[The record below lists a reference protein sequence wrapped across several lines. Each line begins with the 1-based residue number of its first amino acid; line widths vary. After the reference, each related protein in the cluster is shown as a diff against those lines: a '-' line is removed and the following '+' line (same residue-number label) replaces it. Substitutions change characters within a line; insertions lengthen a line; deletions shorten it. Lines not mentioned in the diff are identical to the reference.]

1 MLKSKLILTVALALM
16 LPGLAFAST
25 AKLQVI
31 HNAADPAAASVD
43 VYVNG
48 DLLLNDFAFRAA
60 TPFVEVPAGVTL
72 NIGVAPGSS
81 TGSGDIIATFPVT
94 LESGGSYV
102 AVANGVLDPAS
113 FAANPN
119 DRPIGFNIYPAAN
132 VRTHSWWGTVAIRAM
147 HGATD
152 APAVDIRARRGDWN
166 KVVYGNVG
174 YGDIGGTKYLLA
186 KEYKLD
192 VTLPGQPDAVVAT
205 YKADL
210 SSLGRK
216 SAFVFAS
223 GFLDPSMNQ
232 DGAAFGLFVA
242 LADGTVLALPQ
253 AGMAMARLQVIH
265 NAADPGASEVDIY
278 VNGDRLLDD
287 FAFRA
292 ATPFIDVPSGVE
304 LNIGVAPGSSESAD
318 DIIATFPVTL
328 DAERTYVAMATG
340 VLDPSAFAENPGGM
354 DIGFTV
360 KPLADAREKG
370 WWGLNALVA
379 YHGSTDAPAVDIR
392 RKTRWGYSRTLF
404 GDLSYGEFS
413 DYRVLFSKKYTL
425 QVTPA
430 GDPETV
436 VAAFT
441 ADLSGLNGGAVVVF
455 ASGFLNPGA
464 NQNGAAFGLFAALP
478 DGSVLALPAAT
489 GSALENDYEAI
500 EGKVEAG
507 LAQNFPNPFNPI
519 TTISFSLPKESF
531 VRMRVFNVRGAV
543 VKDLLSET
551 RGAGQHS
558 VTFDGR
564 DLSSGLYFYRLDA
577 GDFSETRRM
586 TLVK

>member
-31 HNAADPAAASVD
+31 HNAADPGAASVD

-48 DLLLNDFAFRAA
+48 DLLLDDFAFRAA

-119 DRPIGFNIYPAAN
+119 DRSIGFNIYPAAN
-132 VRTHSWWGTVAIRAM
+132 VKTRSWWGTVALRAM

-152 APAVDIRARRGDWN
+152 APAVDIRARRGDWS
-166 KVVYGNVG
+166 KVLYGSVG
-174 YGDIGGTKYLLA
+174 YGDIGGTKYVFA
-186 KEYKLD
+186 KEYMLD
-192 VTLPGQPDAVVAT
+192 VTLPGQPDVVVAS

-232 DGAAFGLFVA
+232 DGAAFGLFAA

-253 AGMAMARLQVIH
+253 AGMSMARLQVIH
-265 NAADPGASEVDIY
+265 NAADPGAAEVDIY

-328 DAERTYVAMATG
+328 DADGTYVAMATG
-340 VLDPSAFAENPGGM
+340 VLDPSAFADNPNGM
-354 DIGFTV
+354 SIGFTV
-360 KPLADAREKG
+360 KPLAGAREKG

-379 YHGSTDAPAVDIR
+379 YHGATDAPAVDIR
-392 RKTRWGYSRTLF
+392 RQTRWGYSRTLF
-404 GDLSYGEFS
+404 GNLSYGEFS

-436 VAAFT
+436 VASFT
-441 ADLSGLNGGAVVVF
+441 ADLSGLDGGAAVVF
-455 ASGFLNPGA
+455 ASGFLNPDA
-464 NQNGAAFGLFAALP
+464 NQDGAAFGLFAALP

-489 GSALENDYEAI
+489 GSAIENEPA
-500 EGKVEAG
+500 EGKLEAG

-543 VKDLLSET
+543 VKDLVAET
-551 RGAGQHS
+551 KSAGTHS
-558 VTFDGR
+558 VTFDAR